1 MRRREFIALI
11 GGAAAAWP
19 VSARAQSHAPTPRIV
34 MYSATEP
41 LASMHENSENRYI
54 RTLYA
59 EMRRLGHVE
68 GKNLKIERYGRETS
82 DVRSKA
88 TIAAIVDSKPDLIF
102 AVGLGAVFKQATN
115 TIPIVAFSIDPIR
128 EGLVKSLARPGG
140 NITGVSFNP
149 EVPIHGKRIALLR
162 EMFPPLKK
170 LAVLATRGTFNYYLP
185 EVREAADAQGVPL
198 AGCLIDVPSSE
209 AVYRDAIAKA
219 KGEGADAIMV
229 ALDGDP
235 FVNHLLVAKLIG
247 EAGLPAIYPFT
258 EFVLA
263 GGLMGYATD
272 LVELNKRMAADIDAI
287 LNVANPGDIPFYQPS
302 RFELSINLKTAKALS
317 LTVPATLLAA
327 ADLVIE

>member
-1 MRRREFIALI
+1 MRRREFITLI

-19 VSARAQSHAPTPRIV
+19 FAARGQSHAPMHRIV

-41 LASMHENSENRYI
+41 LDSMNENSYNRYI
-54 RTLYA
+54 RALFTEL
-59 EMRRLGHVE
+59 RRLGQIE
-68 GKNLKIERYGRETS
+68 GKNLKIERYSRETS
-82 DVRSKA
+82 NVTSLS

-102 AVGLGAVFKQATN
+102 VVGAGAVFKQATN
-115 TIPIVAFSIDPIR
+115 TIPIVAFSTDPIR

-170 LAVLATRGTFNYYLP
+170 LAVLATTGTFNYYLP
-185 EVREAADAQGVPL
+185 EVREAVDALGVAL
-198 AGCLIDVPSSE
+198 AGCLIGVPSSE

-235 FVNHLLVAKLIG
+235 FVNHVIVAKLIG
-247 EAGLPAIYPFT
+247 EARLPAIYPFT
-258 EFVLA
+258 EFVVA

-272 LVELNKRMAADIDAI
+272 LVELNRRMASDIDAI
-287 LNVANPGDIPFYQPS
+287 LNGANPGDIPFYQPS
-302 RFELSINLKTAKALS
+302 KFELSINLKTAKALS

>member
-1 MRRREFIALI
+1 MRRREFITLI

-19 VSARAQSHAPTPRIV
+19 FAARGQSHAPMHRIV
-34 MYSATEP
+34 MYSDTEP
-41 LASMHENSENRYI
+41 LDSMNENSYNRYI
-54 RTLYA
+54 RTLFT
-59 EMRRLGHVE
+59 ELRRLGQIE
-68 GKNLKIERYGRETS
+68 GKNLKIERYSRETS
-82 DVRSKA
+82 NVRSNA

-102 AVGLGAVFKQATN
+102 VVGAGAVFKLATN

-128 EGLVKSLARPGG
+128 EDLVKSLAHPGG

-162 EMFPPLKK
+162 ECFPPLKK

-185 EVREAADAQGVPL
+185 EIREAADAQGVPL

-209 AVYRDAIAKA
+209 AVYRDAIAKV

-287 LNVANPGDIPFYQPS
+287 LNGANPGDIPFYQPS

-327 ADLVIE
+327 ADWVIE